1 MSGLRQLKTLIK
13 NLKAIEPFI
22 LKEAD
27 RFVGRKAKLLTDLN
41 RENLNS
47 GIDSKGVELNFKKPR
62 ITPLTSTLSY
72 TKEYARFKKSKG
84 RQTSFVD
91 LRLLGDFHKS
101 ITLTRLEQGWF
112 TFTSGVDIFPYLVAN
127 YGTEILGVTEKQ
139 LQEFS
144 TNELKPYLENKLI
157 GKLLPR

>member
-1 MSGLRQLKTLIK
+1 M
-13 NLKAIEPFI
+13 
-22 LKEAD
+22 
-27 RFVGRKAKLLTDLN
+27 
-41 RENLNS
+41 
-47 GIDSKGVELNFKKPR
+47 
-62 ITPLTSTLSY
+62 
-72 TKEYARFKKSKG
+72 
-84 RQTSFVD
+84 D